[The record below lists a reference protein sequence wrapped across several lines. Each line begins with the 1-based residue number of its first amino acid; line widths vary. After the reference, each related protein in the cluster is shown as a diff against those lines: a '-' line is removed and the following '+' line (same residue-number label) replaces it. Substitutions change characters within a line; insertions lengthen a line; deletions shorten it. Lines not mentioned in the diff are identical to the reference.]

1 MAYEKVEGGRVRA
14 HVDVVDPVDAV
25 VVPRDHGLA
34 NQRALQL
41 RHKVAGPVA
50 DGPSLKRGKPRV
62 ATKLK
67 GSQVANNNK
76 KG

>member
-34 NQRALQL
+34 NQRAHQA
-41 RHKVAGPVA
+41 RPKASSSPVA
-50 DGPSLKRGKPRV
+50 DGPSL
-62 ATKLK
+62 
-67 GSQVANNNK
+67 
-76 KG
+76 

>member
-25 VVPRDHGLA
+25 VVARDHGLTD
-34 NQRALQL
+34 QSALQL

-50 DGPSLKRGKPRV
+50 DGPSSL
-62 ATKLK
+62 
-67 GSQVANNNK
+67 
-76 KG
+76 